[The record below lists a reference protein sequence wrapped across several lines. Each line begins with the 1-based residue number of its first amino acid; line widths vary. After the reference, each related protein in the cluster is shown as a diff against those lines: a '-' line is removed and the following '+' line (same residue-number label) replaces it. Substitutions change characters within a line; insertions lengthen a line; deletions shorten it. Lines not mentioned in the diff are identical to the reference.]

1 MADKR
6 RFDEV
11 QNERGVREK
20 SAVKW
25 FRFNFGLIQEPEF
38 VEAAM
43 TRICRVVFHI
53 SLASIFLAGCGG
65 TSHLSTTPQTNV
77 CSGAMLSGTLH
88 DSLTAQPVA
97 QGTAILESGTELG
110 SLPAYNFFPTQSTT
124 TDVQG
129 RFSLCT
135 QAISY
140 PSVVV
145 LEAMDASGKA
155 YPPYLAQVSAAA
167 DLGTNAMGGC
177 TGTCGLLGEQQTA
190 MPATITG
197 VINSSSVAVAG
208 TVVPLYAMAALDGS
222 KSTDGFENEW
232 SIALPLFPGPSA
244 PAFSTIAGT
253 CGTAAFCSTYTLSV
267 PAQSPVYPFNGGTIE
282 HATVPIYLIYA
293 APGNAA
299 ACTPTSAFAAMQ
311 TDGVS
316 LLTAT
321 PGSQLTAITIS
332 LTNCH

>member
-1 MADKR
+1 
-6 RFDEV
+6 
-11 QNERGVREK
+11 
-20 SAVKW
+20 
-25 FRFNFGLIQEPEF
+25 
-38 VEAAM
+38 M
-43 TRICRVVFHI
+43 TRICGAVFHI
-53 SLASIFLAGCGG
+53 SLASILMVGCGG
-65 TSHLSTTPQTNV
+65 TSRPSTAPQANV
-77 CSGAMLSGTLH
+77 CSGAILSGTLH
-88 DSLTAQPVA
+88 DSLTSQPVA

-110 SLPAYNFFPTQSTT
+110 STPVYNFFPSQSAT

-135 QAISY
+135 QAIPY

-145 LEAMDASGKA
+145 LEAMDASGKV
-155 YPPYLAQVSAAA
+155 YPPYLSQVSAAA
-167 DLGTNAMGGC
+167 DLGTIAMGGC
-177 TGTCGLLGEQQTA
+177 AGTCGLLSEQQTA

-197 VINSSSVAVAG
+197 VITSSSVAVTG

-244 PAFSTIAGT
+244 LAFSTMTGT

-293 APGNAA
+293 APSDAA
-299 ACTPTSAFAAMQ
+299 ACSPPSAFSAMQ

-321 PGSQLTAITIS
+321 PGSQLTAKTIS